1 MDYCLDPRRFSLQS
15 HNLIHNLIHTPINAK
30 TPTDPVSIRWTVD
43 GASGRSEC
51 EAWEGQHEID
61 RLQAAG
67 YSIVSVELI

>member
-1 MDYCLDPRRFSLQS
+1 MDYCIDPRRFSLQS
-15 HNLIHNLIHTPINAK
+15 HPIIYIPINVK

-43 GASGRSEC
+43 GASGSSEC

-67 YSIVSVELI
+67 YSITSINAD